1 MKKVVFNWSGG
12 KDSSLCL
19 YKLQKSNE
27 YDICGLLTTVNKDK
41 GRVSMHGIREKLIH
55 LQAEQIGLP
64 LHCVML
70 PDQLDMEQYDRIMS
84 ESLQAFKEEG
94 VHVGAFGDIFLED
107 LRKYRE
113 NKLREIEVEAIFP
126 LWNNDTER
134 LAREFID
141 LGFRAI
147 IVSADGQ
154 KLDASFVGR
163 EFDHQFLKDLPG
175 GVDPCGENGEF
186 HSFVF
191 DGPIFKDPV
200 SFEKGKLVER
210 TYVASGDSVHSFSDK
225 SDQEDSLSYWFLD
238 LLPGNLKEE

>member
-1 MKKVVFNWSGG
+1 M
-12 KDSSLCL
+12 CL
-19 YKLQKSNE
+19 HKLRESDAYNI
-27 YDICGLLTTVNKDK
+27 YGLLTTINKEK
-41 GRVSMHGIREKLIH
+41 ARVSMHGIREELIR
-55 LQAEQIGLP
+55 LQAEQIGIP

-70 PDQLDMEQYDRIMS
+70 PNQLDMEQYDRIMS

-94 VHVGAFGDIFLED
+94 VYVGAFGDIFLED

-113 NKLREIEVEAIFP
+113 NKFREIDMEAIFP
-126 LWNNDTER
+126 LWNSNTDQ
-134 LAREFID
+134 LAREFIN

-154 KLDASFVGR
+154 QLDTSFVGR

-191 DGPIFKDPV
+191 DGPIFEHPV

-210 TYVASGDSVHSFSDK
+210 NYETSGNTAHFFSNSPDQK
-225 SDQEDSLSYWFLD
+225 SSLSYWFLD
-238 LLPGNLKEE
+238 LLPVNNSS